1 MHPKPMVGATV
12 VGVQLSGSTQVAS
25 HSAPL
30 PPYIVSLH
38 MLYIT
43 CIIYPIC
50 TRHHILYVHISN
62 VPPHLASLHRPEEQI
77 EGAAMRAM
85 RAVRAIMAVPDT

>member
-50 TRHHILYVHISN
+50 TRHHILYVYQMFL
-62 VPPHLASLHRPEEQI
+62 PHLASLHRPEEQI